1 MQMKELVFK
10 EIEKVPEEYLAEI
23 LDFIRFLESKAL
35 EERMAT
41 AIASE
46 TSLKKDWLISEEEE
60 AWQNL

>member
-1 MQMKELVFK
+1 MQMKELVLK
-10 EIEKVPEEYLAEI
+10 EIENVPEDYLEEV

-35 EERMAT
+35 EEKMAT

-46 TSLKKDWLISEEEE
+46 ASLKKDWLMPEEEE

>member
-1 MQMKELVFK
+1 MQMKELILK
-10 EIEKVPEEYLAEI
+10 EIEKVPEDYLAEV

-35 EERMAT
+35 EERVAT

-46 TSLKKDWLISEEEE
+46 ASLKKDWLLPEEEE